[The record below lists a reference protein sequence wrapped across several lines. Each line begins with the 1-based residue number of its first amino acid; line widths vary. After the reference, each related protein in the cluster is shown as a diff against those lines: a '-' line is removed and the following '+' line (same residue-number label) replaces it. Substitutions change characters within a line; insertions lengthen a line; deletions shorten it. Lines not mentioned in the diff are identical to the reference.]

1 MLRNLGYIAIVAL
14 IALLCSQP
22 TLAQTGLGANHDLTA
37 NAVIY
42 TPLAISS
49 PINFSFGN
57 IMVGGNP
64 IVDPKTGGATS
75 IISGSTVGGLKV
87 AGSAAAQV
95 LFTFASSVTLNG
107 PSSNT
112 LIYKPSVT
120 GGDVGAQSSSA
131 ILTSGSTAV
140 TLTGGN
146 CQAWVGGELFKSD
159 GTSAVPANQASGTYS
174 GTINLAVDYYQ

>member
-37 NAVIY
+37 NAVVY
-42 TPLAISS
+42 LPLSISS
-49 PINFSFGN
+49 PVNFTFGN

-64 IVDPKTGGATS
+64 TVNPKTGVATS
-75 IISGSTVGGLKV
+75 IISGSSVGGLQV
-87 AGSAAAQV
+87 AGSAAAKV
-95 LFTFASSVTLNG
+95 IFTFASPITLNG

-112 LIYKPSVT
+112 LIYVPSVT
-120 GGDVGAQSSSA
+120 GGDVGAPTSSA
-131 ILTSGSTAV
+131 VLTSGSTAV

-159 GTSAVPANQASGTYS
+159 GTSPVPTNQATGTYS
-174 GTINLAVDYYQ
+174 GTLNLAVDYYQ